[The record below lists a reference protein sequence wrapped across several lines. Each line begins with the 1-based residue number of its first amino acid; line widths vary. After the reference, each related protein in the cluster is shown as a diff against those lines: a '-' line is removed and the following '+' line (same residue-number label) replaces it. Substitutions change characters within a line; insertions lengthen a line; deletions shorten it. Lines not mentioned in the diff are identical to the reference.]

1 MLKTGLFFTVLVSM
15 TSLAQAKDVSAQQ
28 VGVEYARENLEKAE
42 ANHKDNLQKVTD
54 SEKRLADVQKR
65 LEEDRQKAAA
75 SKKDLDEANAKYV
88 RAQQLLDQAWKQQ
101 P

>member
-1 MLKTGLFFTVLVSM
+1 MLKTGLIFTVLVSM

-28 VGVEYARENLEKAE
+28 VGVEYARENLERAE

-54 SEKRLADVQKR
+54 SEKRLADAQKR
-65 LEEDRQKAAA
+65 LEEDRQKVAA
-75 SKKDLDEANAKYV
+75 SKKDMDEANAKYV
-88 RAQQLLDQAWKQQ
+88 RAQQMLDQAWKQ

>member
-1 MLKTGLFFTVLVSM
+1 MLRASLFFTAFVSM

-54 SEKRLADVQKR
+54 SEKRLADAQKR

-75 SKKDLDEANAKYV
+75 SKKDLDEANAKYA
-88 RAQQLLDQAWKQQ
+88 RAQQLLDQAWKQ

>member
-88 RAQQLLDQAWKQQ
+88 RAQQMLDQAWKQ

>member
-75 SKKDLDEANAKYV
+75 SKMDLDEANAKYV
-88 RAQQLLDQAWKQQ
+88 RAQQLLDQAWKQ

>member
-54 SEKRLADVQKR
+54 SEKRLADAQKR
-65 LEEDRQKAAA
+65 LEEDRRKAAA
-75 SKKDLDEANAKYV
+75 SKKDLDEANAKYA
-88 RAQQLLDQAWKQQ
+88 RAQQLLDQAWKQ

>member
-1 MLKTGLFFTVLVSM
+1 MLKTGLIFTVLVSM

-28 VGVEYARENLEKAE
+28 VGVEYARENLERAE

-54 SEKRLADVQKR
+54 SEKRLADAQKR
-65 LEEDRQKAAA
+65 LEEDRQKVAA
-75 SKKDLDEANAKYV
+75 SRKDLDEADAKYV
-88 RAQQLLDQAWKQQ
+88 RAQQMLDQAWKQ

>member
-1 MLKTGLFFTVLVSM
+1 MLKTGLIFTVLVSM

-28 VGVEYARENLEKAE
+28 VGVEYARENLERAE

-54 SEKRLADVQKR
+54 SEKRLADAQKR

-75 SKKDLDEANAKYV
+75 SKKDMDEANAKYA
-88 RAQQLLDQAWKQQ
+88 RAQRMLDLAWKQ

>member
-88 RAQQLLDQAWKQQ
+88 RAQQLLDQAWKQ

>member
-42 ANHKDNLQKVTD
+42 AQHKDNLQKVTD
-54 SEKRLADVQKR
+54 SEKRLADAQKR
-65 LEEDRQKAAA
+65 LEEDRQKTAA
-75 SKKDLDEANAKYV
+75 SKKDLDEAAARHV
-88 RAQQLLDQAWKQQ
+88 RAQQLLDQAWKR

>member
-1 MLKTGLFFTVLVSM
+1 MLKTGLFFTALVSM

-28 VGVEYARENLEKAE
+28 VGVEYAREIQEKAE
-42 ANHKDNLQKVTD
+42 ANHKDNLQKVTA
-54 SEKRLADVQKR
+54 SEKRLADAQKR

-75 SKKDLDEANAKYV
+75 SRKDLDEANAKYA
-88 RAQQLLDQAWKQQ
+88 RAQQLLDQAWKQ

>member
-1 MLKTGLFFTVLVSM
+1 MLKLSLIFLLISM

-42 ANHKDNLQKVTD
+42 AEHKDNLQKVSD
-54 SEKRLADVQKR
+54 SEKRLADAQKR
-65 LEEDRQKAAA
+65 LEEDKKKAVA
-75 SKKDLDEANAKYV
+75 SKKSLDEANAKFV
-88 RAQQLLDQAWKQQ
+88 KAQELLDQAWKQ